1 MLENEREK
9 ERKNYHQ
16 MLQASEMALKKEI
29 EMLQASEMAL
39 KKEVEMLQASEMA
52 LKKEVKGDTKTIQV
66 LERIVEALDAAFAL
80 WKVDA

>member
-1 MLENEREK
+1 
-9 ERKNYHQ
+9 
-16 MLQASEMALKKEI
+16 MALKKEV
-29 EMLQASEMAL
+29 EMLQTSEMAL

-52 LKKEVKGDTKTIQV
+52 QEVELLQASEMTLKKEVKGDTKTIQE